1 MCVLRHGEPV
11 EELLGEREQED
22 VGVKFTAWGTTADRL
37 YTGSSDGVVKVWNVR
52 HGNAVLVKNL
62 VEASGP
68 IICGAFSPDFTKLAV
83 GDGTGRVYL
92 MTLDEEEEK
101 DEAAAAATSTTVSSG
116 ALNSSAFLKL
126 GGKQIR
132 RPRPII
138 PHPEVPPPGDDN
150 SAALATAAA
159 ADTATSELLY
169 PGQERAREYLR
180 NGELVLHP
188 GLGIGAVQ
196 GPNYAQTGLFRAE
209 AHAGG
214 DPSQPLVA
222 VFEVQQ
228 QRPGYTAAP
237 QQLQRRQ
244 QSVFDNSG
252 SVVNPGGD
260 IKKGTA
266 AAAAAAAGQ
275 VDIYYKKVQRRVL
288 HRRNVKL
295 DREVTEFLLPA
306 TWMQLVID
314 GADPD
319 MLSNY
324 ATADYGF
331 SYKED

>member
-22 VGVKFTAWGTTADRL
+22 VGVKFTVWGTTADRL

-101 DEAAAAATSTTVSSG
+101 DEAAATSTTVSSG
-116 ALNSSAFLKL
+116 ALGSSAFLKL

-132 RPRPII
+132 RPRSII

-159 ADTATSELLY
+159 AETATSELLY

-188 GLGIGAVQ
+188 DLGIGAVQ

-222 VFEVQQ
+222 AFEVQQ

-237 QQLQRRQ
+237 RQLQRRQ
-244 QSVFDNSG
+244 QKEKDKLIN
-252 SVVNPGGD
+252 
-260 IKKGTA
+260 A
-266 AAAAAAAGQ
+266 AATTPLLRKYHQ
-275 VDIYYKKVQRRVL
+275 EIRRQDL
-288 HRRNVKL
+288 HRENISL
-295 DREVTEFLLPA
+295 DLEVTDFLPEA
-306 TWMQLVID
+306 TRMQLVID

-319 MLSNY
+319 MLNNY
-324 ATADYGF
+324 ATADYSF
-331 SYKED
+331 SYEED